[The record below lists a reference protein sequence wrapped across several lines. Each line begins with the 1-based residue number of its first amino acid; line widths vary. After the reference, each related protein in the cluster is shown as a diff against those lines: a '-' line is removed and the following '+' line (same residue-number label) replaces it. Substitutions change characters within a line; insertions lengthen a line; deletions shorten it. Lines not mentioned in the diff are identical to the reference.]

1 MDIKKKLEQLNVFQ
15 LKKIYVQLFDIPIKS
30 DKRYI
35 IYQLPFKKRSCKQRK
50 NIICFSS
57 KNKKIT
63 KEIKAIS
70 RKIKKID
77 NIQLSRCSEK
87 TYQKKVID
95 RHFSSSLY
103 LSKFCLF
110 SSVNILSRYLLT

>member
-1 MDIKKKLEQLNVFQ
+1 MDIKRKLEQLNVFQ
-15 LKKIYVQLFDIPIKS
+15 LKKIYVQLFDVPIKS

-35 IYQLPFKKRSCKQRK
+35 IYQLLKPFKKRNCKQRK
-50 NIICFSS
+50 NIICFST
-57 KNKKIT
+57 KDKKIT

-87 TYQKKVID
+87 RIKKK
-95 RHFSSSLY
+95 L
-103 LSKFCLF
+103 
-110 SSVNILSRYLLT
+110 